1 VPAPLFAAPRT
12 NLRKLSWDTSSRLLS
27 GDDTQEITLPVPTSM
42 DRSESG
48 DGEKE
53 EEGPMVLKAAL
64 TYVGPYP
71 CASLRFPNLATPSQ
85 QERNATGISLDFV
98 LDTGANLNTI
108 NSQVASELE
117 LLKVGSAPAGIGAG
131 GAISGGD
138 TFLLGDCQLEQQI
151 IISPEPPSD
160 DSKKDSS
167 DEKEIIPPTPI
178 FMTDLTASALPVASP
193 AAAGLLGTYF
203 FQCFPGGVE
212 FDWNGDQAT
221 GVPPSISFYG
231 EESDVT
237 DIERVEI
244 KLLPVTNLPSIDII
258 INGVTVP
265 ALLDTGSP
273 VTVLNAKAAQLTK
286 VETVMD
292 EQKKKQT
299 NPFNPFAK
307 LTQGFQTAQMASTGD
322 VLLLAGALGERIE
335 LYKSSG
341 GGIPIA
347 VSPSCSFGDDC
358 TVYVGDLPGMAA
370 LGGSDS
376 SPAVILGMDVLRRR
390 PKMLY
395 RAPNAV
401 YF

>member
-1 VPAPLFAAPRT
+1 M
-12 NLRKLSWDTSSRLLS
+12 DGSSKS
-27 GDDTQEITLPVPTSM
+27 
-42 DRSESG
+42 
-48 DGEKE
+48 DGVENE

-64 TYVGPYP
+64 QYVGPYP
-71 CASLRFPNLATPSQ
+71 CASLRFPNLATASQ
-85 QERNATGISLDFV
+85 RERNATGISLDFV
-98 LDTGANLNTI
+98 LDTGANLNTL

-117 LLKVGSAPAGIGAG
+117 LLKVGSAPAGMGAG

-151 IISPEPPSD
+151 LPSPPPTTNPTPEQPSD
-160 DSKKDSS
+160 LNDS
-167 DEKEIIPPTPI
+167 DEKKIPQTPM

-231 EESDVT
+231 EDSDVT
-237 DIERVEI
+237 DMERVEV
-244 KLLPVTNLPSIDII
+244 KLLPVTNLPSIEII

-292 EQKKKQT
+292 EQNKKQT
-299 NPFNPFAK
+299 NNLFNPFAK

-341 GGIPIA
+341 KGIPVA